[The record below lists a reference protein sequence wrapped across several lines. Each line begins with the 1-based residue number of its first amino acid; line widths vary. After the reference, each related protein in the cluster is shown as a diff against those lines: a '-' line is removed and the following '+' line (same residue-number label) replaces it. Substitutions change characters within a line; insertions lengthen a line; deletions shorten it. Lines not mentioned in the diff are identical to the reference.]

1 MWILESLRNGDIS
14 IASTFIIAQSVTI
27 AILCYLLAKSK
38 NLNARAALLLG
49 AIPLLNFAIVLYYI
63 GIPKEKDKKN

>member
-14 IASTFIIAQSVTI
+14 IASTFIIAQSLTI

-38 NLNARAALLLG
+38 NLNSTLALLLG
-49 AIPLLNFAIVLYYI
+49 TIPLLNYAVVLYYI
-63 GIPKEKDKKN
+63 GMPREKDNK